1 MGKKLKK
8 GKTGNAAQYITR
20 TQAVRKLQLRL
31 SEFRRLCI
39 LKGVHPREP
48 KKKPKGANKTYYHTK
63 DINWLAHEPLLNTFR
78 NIKAHDRKI
87 RKARAKQNADLAK
100 RLSQLKPTYR
110 LDHLV
115 KERYPSFVDALRDMD
130 DALTMV
136 HLFATLPA
144 ESKYDIPTTAVHTAR
159 RLALEWQAYI
169 VRSGA
174 LRRVF
179 VSVKGYY
186 FQAELLGQSVTWLV
200 PHALSQV
207 LPADVDYRVMLT
219 FLEFYNT
226 LLQFVNFKLYHML
239 GLRYP
244 PVLDK
249 RLEEAAA
256 ELAGIMKDIAG
267 VRDVAEGDRA
277 QGAGSGEGAAGADG
291 GDADAS
297 DPQMRARIESL
308 QTRLREIVG
317 VEEAEGDADAADV
330 EEEDEPD
337 SEADGEEDDEPP
349 VLDSGGED
357 DDEDDEEEEEEGGA
371 KLDAAARSGGKAS
384 TSTAALLGD
393 DDDDEDDDDMPADRR
408 ADAADVDAGTRA
420 AGGALGPDV
429 DPSDEAA
436 LCRHLFR
443 GLVFFLGREVPREP
457 LMLVVRAFGGVAAWD
472 GEGSPYEETS
482 EAITHQVVDR
492 PRQGHRFLS
501 REYVQPQW
509 VFDSAN
515 FRVLMAADLYAPGGV
530 PPPHL
535 SPFVGET
542 DENGYTPDFAKT
554 VRRLQDA
561 AHAARL
567 RAAGLA
573 LKGAD
578 GSEFVGE
585 GVAAG
590 GEGADGADAQAA
602 AGVDLEAA
610 ERVYAAE
617 LAKEVKQSRKRSAAE
632 AAGSDGGD
640 EEQEDEDNEDADGDE
655 AGGDE
660 DDDEQDDAP
669 PRKKRAAGKA
679 EPKATKKGA
688 AATASKDKDQDEEAA
703 MADIMM
709 TRKTRKMYNNMKAK
723 EATKREQAEQLEA
736 KKAKLAAAGA
746 VGPMGQ
752 AKAQAAAAAAVQPA
766 AAPSAGKR
774 GAAAAAAKAGD
785 GKEGSKG
792 KGARAEAKEGKAA
805 PAKADGKSAAAKAD
819 GKGAAAKGDGKGTA
833 AQAKGQAPT
842 KRQKR

>member
-8 GKTGNAAQYITR
+8 GKAGNAAQYITR

-48 KKKPKGANKTYYHTK
+48 KKKPKGANKTYYHVK

-78 NIKAHDRKI
+78 NLKTYDKKV

-100 RLSQLKPTYR
+100 RLMQLKPTYR

-115 KERYPSFVDALRDMD
+115 KERYPSFVDALRDLD

-144 ESKYDIPTTAVHTAR
+144 ESKYDIPTKAVHTAR

-186 FQAELLGQSVTWLV
+186 FQAEVLGQSVTWLT

-207 LPADVDYRVMLT
+207 LPPDVDYKVMLT

-244 PVLDK
+244 PLLDP
-249 RLEEAAA
+249 RLEQAAA
-256 ELAGIMKDIAG
+256 ELAAIMKDIAG
-267 VRDVAEGDRA
+267 VRDVAEGDRRA
-277 QGAGSGEGAAGADG
+277 QDAAANGGSADG
-291 GDADAS
+291 TDAAAAD
-297 DPQMRARIESL
+297 DPEMRARIESL
-308 QTRLREIVG
+308 QSRLREIVG
-317 VEEAEGDADAADV
+317 AAGEGADAAAEGTAMV
-330 EEEDEPD
+330 EGEDKESEEPD
-337 SEADGEEDDEPP
+337 SEAGDEEDDDVPI
-349 VLDSGGED
+349 LDSGD
-357 DDEDDEEEEEEGGA
+357 DDEDEDDDDDEDEEEGLPQQQRPTPA
-371 KLDAAARSGGKAS
+371 ALDAAARSGGRTS
-384 TSTAALLGD
+384 TSAAALLGD
-393 DDDDEDDDDMPADRR
+393 DDDEDHDDDDVDQAGRVVAAGADQ
-408 ADAADVDAGTRA
+408 DAGSRA
-420 AGGALGPDV
+420 AGGALGPGI
-429 DPSDEAA
+429 DPSDESCV
-436 LCRHLFR
+436 CRHLFR
-443 GLVFFLGREVPREP
+443 GMVFFLGREVPREP

-472 GEGSPYEETS
+472 GEGSPYDEAN

-515 FRVLMAADLYAPGGV
+515 FRVLMSADLYAPGQV

-535 SPFVGET
+535 SPFVGEA
-542 DENGYTPDFAKT
+542 DEDGYTPDFAKT
-554 VRRLQDA
+554 IRRLQDA

-567 RAAGLA
+567 RAAGLT

-585 GVAAG
+585 GAT
-590 GEGADGADAQAA
+590 GADGDAPATAA
-602 AGVDLEAA
+602 EDLEAA

-617 LAKEVKQSRKRSAAE
+617 LAKEVRQSRKRPASEVAAGSEDPEEEEPQQQEGDVDAGSEE
-632 AAGSDGGD
+632 AAGEEAD
-640 EEQEDEDNEDADGDE
+640 ESSGEEEEE
-655 AGGDE
+655 AE
-660 DDDEQDDAP
+660 P
-669 PRKKRAAGKA
+669 PRKKQAAASGVKTRAAAA
-679 EPKATKKGA
+679 E
-688 AATASKDKDQDEEAA
+688 DEEAA

-723 EATKREQAEQLEA
+723 EAAQRE
-736 KKAKLAAAGA
+736 
-746 VGPMGQ
+746 
-752 AKAQAAAAAAVQPA
+752 
-766 AAPSAGKR
+766 
-774 GAAAAAAKAGD
+774 
-785 GKEGSKG
+785 
-792 KGARAEAKEGKAA
+792 RAEELE
-805 PAKADGKSAAAKAD
+805 
-819 GKGAAAKGDGKGTA
+819 
-833 AQAKGQAPT
+833 
-842 KRQKR
+842 